1 MSDEIVMIDGVSAA
15 RSGVGHLTSTV
26 PAADEDLVDLAGEC
40 KSLESRLA
48 EHRRLLLSEVAGD
61 VTGQHWSLEQGRV
74 AKRTYNDDK
83 ILSDL
88 LSATET
94 PDLLALLL
102 MLRDKD
108 VVRFQWQWSKLK
120 RLLEDWQL
128 GLRVKAGEVE
138 SGDEEMIGEVW
149 TSRATL
155 KPVLE

>member
-1 MSDEIVMIDGVSAA
+1 MTEQIVLIDGVAQA
-15 RSGVGHLTSTV
+15 RSGVGHMTSII
-26 PAADEDLVDLAGEC
+26 PSSDEDLVDLAGEC

-48 EHRRLLLSEVAGD
+48 EHRRMLLSEVAGD
-61 VTGQHWSLEQGRV
+61 VTGEHWSLEQGRV
-74 AKRTYNDDK
+74 AKRTYNDDR

-88 LSATET
+88 LSAADTNNLI
-94 PDLLALLL
+94 DLLLI
-102 MLRDKD
+102 LRDKD

-128 GLRVKAGEVE
+128 GLRIKAGEVE

-155 KPVLE
+155 KPVTE